1 MKNTSLSRRKFLQSS
16 LGSVSVFIPS
26 IKSGLDYKE
35 IKEKVKNGGNISKW
49 DIDTPALL
57 LDLDAFER
65 NLKKMSEYG
74 RKNNLLFRPHAK
86 THKCPIISERQISS
100 GAIGICTAKLSEA
113 EDMVRGGI
121 RDILITSPV
130 VTDYK
135 IKKLIDIRK
144 KTSGLKVVV
153 DNIKNADDFSKA
165 AVGSNLKLDV
175 LVDVDPP
182 GMGRTGIE
190 PGKPAVELAKAI
202 LKSDGLRFR
211 GIQSY
216 AGNMQHVH
224 GFDERRTRN
233 LECMEAAAETK
244 RMMEREGIE
253 VEIFSGGGTGTYNID
268 HYLPGFTDVQVGSYI
283 FMDVQYL
290 AIGGK
295 DFSNDFYG
303 DFKSS
308 LTVLSTA
315 ISQPVKGKITVDAGK
330 KTLSTDGPL
339 PVLKDITGVT
349 YKFRGDEHGE
359 IRFENPSREIKIG
372 DKVEIIVPH
381 CDPTV
386 NLYDNYY
393 CIRNDK
399 VEAIWEITG
408 RGKSQ

>member
-1 MKNTSLSRRKFLQSS
+1 MKNINLSRRNFLKSS

-26 IKSGLDYKE
+26 IKSGLDYNE

-49 DIDTPALL
+49 EIDTPALL
-57 LDLDAFER
+57 LDMDAFEG

-74 RKNNLLFRPHAK
+74 GRNNLLVRPHAK
-86 THKCPIISERQISS
+86 THKCRIISKKQISS

-121 RDILITSPV
+121 RDVLITSPV

-144 KTSGLKVVV
+144 KSSGLMVVV
-153 DNIKNADDFSKA
+153 DNLKNVNDFSDA
-165 AVGSNLKLDV
+165 ALSNNLKLDI
-175 LVDVDPP
+175 LVDINPP
-182 GMGRTGIE
+182 GMDRTGIE
-190 PGKPAVELAKAI
+190 PGKPAIELAKAV

-216 AGNMQHVH
+216 AGNMQHIL
-224 GFDERRTRN
+224 GFNERKAKN
-233 LECMEAAAETK
+233 LECMEAAVETK
-244 RMMEREGIE
+244 RMMEKEGIE
-253 VEIFSGGGTGTYNID
+253 VEIFSGGGTGTYNMD

-283 FMDVQYL
+283 FMDVQYI
-290 AIGGK
+290 AIGGR

-303 DFKSS
+303 DFESS

-315 ISQPVKGKITVDAGK
+315 ISQPVKGKITIDAGK
-330 KTLSTDGPL
+330 KKLATDGPL
-339 PVLKDITGVT
+339 PAIKDVTGVT

-359 IRFENPSREIKIG
+359 IRFDHPSREIKIG

-399 VEAIWEITG
+399 IEAVWEITS